1 MANLKAIRDRI
12 KSVKNT
18 RKITEA
24 MRLVA
29 AAKVRRA
36 QEQVLATRPFADR
49 LAQVL
54 YGLQTRLQFEDVELP
69 LLKKREVET
78 VGILVISGDRGLCG
92 GYNNNVIK
100 RAEQRI
106 KELKGEGIDYKLVLV
121 GRKAIQYF
129 QRRNQP
135 ISATFSGLE
144 QVPTAGEASQIA
156 DELLSLFLSE
166 TVDRVELVYT
176 KFVSLVSSRPVVQT
190 LLPLDPQGLETPDD
204 EIFRLT
210 TRGGEFEVQR
220 EKMPATTAMMAFPQ
234 DMIFEQDPV
243 QILDALLPLYLNN
256 QLLRAL
262 QESAASELA
271 ARMTAMNNASDN
283 ASTLIS
289 SLTLSYNKARQAAIT
304 QEIMEVVAG
313 SEALS

>member
-12 KSVKNT
+12 QSVKNT
-18 RKITEA
+18 QKITEA

-29 AAKVRRA
+29 AARVRRA
-36 QEQVLATRPFADR
+36 QEQVTATRPFADR

-54 YGLQTRLQFEDVELP
+54 YNLQGRLRFEDVDLP
-69 LLKKREVET
+69 LLKKREVQS
-78 VGILVISGDRGLCG
+78 VGLLVISGDRGLCG
-92 GYNNNVIK
+92 SYNTNVIR
-100 RAEQRI
+100 RAENRA
-106 KELKGEGIDYKLVLV
+106 KELKTEGLDYKYVLV

-129 QRRNQP
+129 QRRDQP
-135 ISATFSGLE
+135 IDATYTGLE
-144 QVPTAGEASQIA
+144 QIPTAAEASSIA

-166 TVDRVELVYT
+166 SVDRIELVYT

-190 LLPLDPQGLETPDD
+190 LLPLDAQGLETADD

-210 TRGGEFEVQR
+210 TRGGEFEVERQ
-220 EKMPATTAMMAFPQ
+220 KVSTTVRSFPR
-234 DMIFEQDPV
+234 DMLFEQDPV

-283 ASTLIS
+283 ASELIDN
-289 SLTLSYNKARQAAIT
+289 LTLSYNKARQAAIT
-304 QEIMEVVAG
+304 QEILEVVGGAQ
-313 SEALS
+313 ALG